1 MVSFSLPVR
10 MPSPNQPPP
19 MLRLVAKPPEGRQRA
34 GRQLAALQLLLPS
47 PTEQAEKL
55 RAPRERLGS
64 LQELLEY
71 MVDMR
76 AEPPPAPPGTL
87 RDPEE
92 KLALRHLEAMFSA
105 AWTQA
110 MDHQSQTPPM
120 QRSSASSGFI
130 SLPQWVL
137 AFSKC
142 FLLIK
147 VNTTFHQNPSLT
159 CYLAPHEH
167 FPAS

>member
-1 MVSFSLPVR
+1 M
-10 MPSPNQPPP
+10 
-19 MLRLVAKPPEGRQRA
+19 AKPPDGRQRA

-47 PTEQAEKL
+47 PAEHVEKL

-71 MVDMR
+71 ILDMR
-76 AEPPPAPPGTL
+76 GEPPQAPPRPL

-92 KLALRHLEAMFSA
+92 KLALRHWEAMASA

-110 MDHQSQTPPM
+110 TDLQGRTPLM
-120 QRSSASSGFI
+120 QRHSSSSRFI
-130 SLPQWVL
+130 SLPQWASAL
-137 AFSKC
+137 TKC

-147 VNTTFHQNPSLT
+147 VNTTFYQNPSLT
-159 CYLAPHEH
+159 CDLASHEH
-167 FPAS
+167 FLAS